1 MFAPGRPDRG
11 WSIPFHPPV
20 VRADLS
26 CTALGQYRVSPSQF
40 TKSKKKTDPTKG
52 PSLPKV
58 VIQDLQRGDFRHTV
72 RRDLKDVYH
81 FYLDEDERA
90 RVASMRKPARWWVVA
105 GRVAMG
111 LLLNLSPT
119 RRILLLVS
127 VILALQDDIDFSNS
141 DWTFKIDLSG
151 PAFLLLLF
159 ILLLELKDKLLAR
172 NELETGRAVQIALLP
187 AESPVF
193 PGWDIYLYTRPAN
206 DVGGDL
212 VDYLPIGDTRLG
224 LALGDVAGKGLGAAL
239 LMAKLQATLR
249 ALATDVASLAEL
261 GRTMNEIFWRDQVA
275 GRYATLAYLEL
286 AQASNTVRVL
296 NAGHLP
302 PFIIS
307 RSACKEMEPSSPPI
321 GILPGSNFVEQR
333 VTLIP
338 GETLFVYSDGV
349 TEARNES
356 GEFFGED
363 RLSRLLPR
371 LPGLSSEDAADLVLA
386 EVHRFMGEERYPD
399 DLSLI
404 VLRRTDQ
411 AGS

>member
-1 MFAPGRPDRG
+1 VL
-11 WSIPFHPPV
+11 PV
-20 VRADLS
+20 REARH
-26 CTALGQYRVSPSQF
+26 RVNPSSSTD
-40 TKSKKKTDPTKG
+40 TKKRT
-52 PSLPKV
+52 SLPQV
-58 VIQDLQRGDFRHTV
+58 VIQDLKRGDFRHTV

-105 GRVAMG
+105 GRVARG

-119 RRILLLVS
+119 RRILLLGS
-127 VILALQDDIDFSNS
+127 IILAVQDDIQFSGR

-172 NELETGRAVQIALLP
+172 NELETGRVVQMALLP

-193 PGWDIYLYTRPAN
+193 PGWDIWLYTRPAN

-212 VDYLPIGDTRLG
+212 VDYLAIGDTRLG

-249 ALATDVASLAEL
+249 ALATTAPSLAAL
-261 GRTMNEIFWRDQVA
+261 GETMNEIFWRDQVA

-286 AQASNTVRVL
+286 GAGSGTIRLL

-302 PFIIS
+302 PFIIG
-307 RSACKEMEPSSPPI
+307 REGCREMEPSSQPI
-321 GILPGSNFVEQR
+321 GILPDARFVEQEIS
-333 VTLIP
+333 LAP
-338 GETLFVYSDGV
+338 GETVLVYSDGV
-349 TEARNES
+349 TEARNDA
-356 GEFFGED
+356 GEFFGEE
-363 RLSRLLPR
+363 RLNRLVPR
-371 LPGLSSEDAADLVLA
+371 LAGLTSKSAADLVLA
-386 EVHRFMGEERYPD
+386 EVEDFMGEERYPD

-404 VLRRTDQ
+404 VLRRLE
-411 AGS
+411 

>member
-1 MFAPGRPDRG
+1 
-11 WSIPFHPPV
+11 
-20 VRADLS
+20 
-26 CTALGQYRVSPSQF
+26 
-40 TKSKKKTDPTKG
+40 
-52 PSLPKV
+52 
-58 VIQDLQRGDFRHTV
+58 VIQDLKRGDFRHTV

-90 RVASMRKPARWWVVA
+90 RVQSMRKPARWWVVG
-105 GRVAMG
+105 GRVARG

-127 VILALQDDIDFSNS
+127 VILAIQDDIQFSG
-141 DWTFKIDLSG
+141 DEWQFKIDLSG

-172 NELETGRAVQIALLP
+172 NELETGRAVQMALLP
-187 AESPVF
+187 AASPVF
-193 PGWDIYLYTRPAN
+193 PGWDICLYTRPAN

-212 VDYLPIGDTRLG
+212 VDYLPVGDGHLG

-249 ALATDVASLAEL
+249 ALATDVTSLAEL
-261 GRTMNEIFWRDQVA
+261 GSRMNEIFWRDQVA

-286 AQASNTVRVL
+286 APDSGSVRVL

-302 PFIIS
+302 PFIIG
-307 RSACKEMEPSSPPI
+307 RDGCKEMEPSSRPI
-321 GILPGSNFVEQR
+321 GILPGSSFVEQR
-333 VTLIP
+333 ISLNL
-338 GETLFVYSDGV
+338 GETLLVYSDGV
-349 TEARNES
+349 TESQNAE
-356 GEFFGED
+356 GEFFGEE
-363 RLSRLLPR
+363 RLTRLVSRLA
-371 LPGLSSEDAADLVLA
+371 GLSSEDASDLVLA
-386 EVHRFMGEERYPD
+386 EVHRFVGEERYPD

-411 AGS
+411 G

>member
-1 MFAPGRPDRG
+1 V
-11 WSIPFHPPV
+11 S
-20 VRADLS
+20 
-26 CTALGQYRVSPSQF
+26 QSPS
-40 TKSKKKTDPTKG
+40 TEPKKGT
-52 PSLPKV
+52 SLPKV
-58 VIQDLQRGDFRHTV
+58 VIQDLKRGDFRHTV

-90 RVASMRKPARWWVVA
+90 RVASLRKPARWWVVA
-105 GRVAMG
+105 GRVARG

-119 RRILLLVS
+119 RRILLLGS
-127 VILALQDDIDFSNS
+127 VILALQDDIEFHGT

-151 PAFLLLLF
+151 VAFLLLLF

-172 NELETGRAVQIALLP
+172 NELETGRVVQLALLP

-193 PGWDIYLYTRPAN
+193 QGWDIWLYTRPAN

-212 VDYLPIGDTRLG
+212 VDYLPVGDRLG
-224 LALGDVAGKGLGAAL
+224 VALGDVAGKGLGAAL

-249 ALATDVASLAEL
+249 ALATQVSSLAEL
-261 GRTMNEIFWRDQVA
+261 GSRMNEIFWRDQVA

-286 AQASNTVRVL
+286 AEGSGTVRVL

-302 PFIIS
+302 PFIIGPNTY
-307 RSACKEMEPSSPPI
+307 KEMEPSSPPI

-333 VTLIP
+333 ITLNL

-349 TEARNES
+349 TEARNEA
-356 GEFFGED
+356 GEFFGEE
-363 RLSRLLPR
+363 RLTRLVPHLAGLP
-371 LPGLSSEDAADLVLA
+371 SKSAADLVLA
-386 EVHRFMGEERYPD
+386 DVERFMGEERYSD

-404 VLRRTDQ
+404 VLRRT
-411 AGS
+411 G